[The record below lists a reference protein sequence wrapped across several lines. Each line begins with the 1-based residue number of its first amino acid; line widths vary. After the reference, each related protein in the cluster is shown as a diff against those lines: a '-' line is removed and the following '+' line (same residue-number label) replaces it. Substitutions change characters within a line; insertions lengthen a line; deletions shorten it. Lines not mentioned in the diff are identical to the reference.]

1 MITLSSLISLLQTA
15 LPLEGEQGGGLSYSF
30 LQHYWCFVVALLGAI
45 LVFLLFVQGANSVA
59 GSLGQTEQGRRL
71 IYNST
76 GRKWEFTFTTLVT
89 FGGAFFASYPLFYS
103 TSFGGAYWLWML
115 ILFTFVVQA
124 VSYEFQNKIGNFLG
138 PKTFQFCL
146 TLNGILGPLLLGG
159 AVATFFE
166 GSNFI
171 VEKGNLLALP
181 ALTGEGSGEG
191 LPVISHWAN
200 ASHGLDALLN
210 PWVLVFGF
218 AVVFLARTL
227 GILYVMNNIDDEDIR
242 SRGSVRLIGSA
253 VPFVILFVAYLVHL
267 LMKDGYAYDPA
278 TGIIFME
285 PYKYLHNLLDMWY
298 LLVILLI
305 GVVLV
310 LYGIA
315 IEIFGRST
323 SQRSTFNSQLNKGI
337 WPAGIGTVLTVLA
350 LLLCSAWNNTAYY
363 PSTAD
368 LQSSLTMQN
377 SCSSEFTLRTMFYV
391 SLLVP
396 FVLAY
401 IVYAWRA
408 IDRKKLTREEL
419 DESSHAY

>member
-1 MITLSSLISLLQTA
+1 M
-15 LPLEGEQGGGLSYSF
+15 SYSF
-30 LQHYWCFVVALLGAI
+30 LQHYWCFVVALLGAL

-59 GSLGQTEQGRRL
+59 RSLGYTEEGRRL
-71 IYNST
+71 VYNST

-89 FGGAFFASYPLFYS
+89 FGGAFFASFPLFYS

-115 ILFTFVVQA
+115 ILFTFVLQA

-138 PKTFQFCL
+138 PKTFQFFL

-171 VEKGNLLALP
+171 VEKNNLIDATSITP
-181 ALTGEGSGEG
+181 I
-191 LPVISHWAN
+191 ISRWAN

-218 AVVFLARTL
+218 AVVFLARVL
-227 GILYVMNNIDDEDIR
+227 CILYVINNVDDEDIR
-242 SRGSVRLIGSA
+242 SRGSVRLVGAAI
-253 VPFVILFVAYLVHL
+253 PFVILFVAYLVHL
-267 LMKDGYAYDPA
+267 LLKDGYAWDAA
-278 TGIIFME
+278 TGVIYME
-285 PYKYLHNLLDMWY
+285 PYKYLHNFIDMWY
-298 LLVILLI
+298 LLIILLI
-305 GVVLV
+305 GVALV
-310 LYGIA
+310 LFGIGKTIVSKTY
-315 IEIFGRST
+315 IE
-323 SQRSTFNSQLNKGI
+323 GI
-337 WPAGIGTVLTVLA
+337 WYAGIGTVLTVLA
-350 LLLCSAWNNTAYY
+350 LLLCSAWNQTAYY

-368 LQSSLTMQN
+368 LQSSLTLAN

-401 IVYAWRA
+401 IVYACMC
-408 IDRKKLTREEL
+408 
-419 DESSHAY
+419 H

>member
-1 MITLSSLISLLQTA
+1 MTY
-15 LPLEGEQGGGLSYSF
+15 EF
-30 LQHYWCFVVALLGAI
+30 LQHYWCFVVALLGAL
-45 LVFLLFVQGANSVA
+45 LVFLLFVQGANSCIR
-59 GSLGQTEQGRRL
+59 SLGWTEEGRRL
-71 IYNST
+71 VLNST

-103 TSFGGAYWLWML
+103 TSFGGAYWLWMI

-124 VSYEFQNKIGNFLG
+124 VSYEFQNKLGNFLG
-138 PKTFQFCL
+138 PKTFQWGL
-146 TLNGILGPLLLGG
+146 ILNGLLGPLLLGG

-171 VEKGNLLALP
+171 IAKNNLVDAGAITP
-181 ALTGEGSGEG
+181 I
-191 LPVISHWAN
+191 ISRWAN

-210 PWVLVFGF
+210 PWVLVFGL
-218 AVVFLARTL
+218 AVMFLARVL
-227 GILYVMNNIDDEDIR
+227 GILYVMNNVNDEDIR
-242 SRGSVRLIGSA
+242 SRGSVRLLGNA
-253 VPFVILFVAYLVHL
+253 VPFVILFVAYLAHL
-267 LMKDGYAYDPA
+267 LLKDGYAYNDE
-278 TGIIFME
+278 GVIFME

-298 LLVILLI
+298 LTIILLI

-310 LYGIA
+310 LFGI
-315 IEIFGRST
+315 GKTVWSKDY
-323 SQRSTFNSQLNKGI
+323 NSGI

-350 LLLCSAWNNTAYY
+350 LLLCSAWNHTAYY

-368 LQSSLTMQN
+368 LQSSLTMAN
-377 SCSSEFTLRTMFYV
+377 SSSSEFTLRTMFYV

-408 IDRKKLTREEL
+408 IDQKKLDKEEIQS
-419 DESSHAY
+419 DHAY